1 MGRYE
6 NILIINPDCT
16 KEEEEELLGRVRA
29 NLEKTG
35 ATILRLDDWSIRK
48 LAYPIKKK
56 DKGHYFFLLLEMN
69 EDSLP
74 GISKFYKNIDPILR
88 HMVVRVDDKEK
99 GLDKPPD
106 HVLFD
111 ELEGEFSS

>member
-6 NILIINPDCT
+6 NIIIVSPDCT
-16 KEEEEELLGRVRA
+16 NEEEEELLNRIKA
-29 NLEKTG
+29 YMEKSG
-35 ATILRLDDWSIRK
+35 ATIIKLDDWSIRK

-56 DKGHYFFLLLEMN
+56 DKGHYFFFLLEMDESN
-69 EDSLP
+69 LV

-88 HMVVRVDDKEK
+88 HMMVRVDDKEK
-99 GLDKPPD
+99 GPDKPPD

-111 ELEGEFSS
+111 ELEGEFS